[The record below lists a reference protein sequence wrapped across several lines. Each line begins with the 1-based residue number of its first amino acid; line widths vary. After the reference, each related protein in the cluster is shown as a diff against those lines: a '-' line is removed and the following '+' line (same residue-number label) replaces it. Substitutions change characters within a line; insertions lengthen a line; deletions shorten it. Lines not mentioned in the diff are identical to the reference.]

1 MIKNVYFYFASCF
14 LAIFL
19 ISCSS
24 ETDSNNFSDSPL
36 LNQTLVEYVWHKE
49 GPNFSED
56 KLNMLVDEWNNI
68 IDDAGYKMVGANILR
83 PLEESDQVD
92 FIWVLRWASLED
104 RNAAWEDWS
113 QNYEPQWLETI
124 DGVMTYNT
132 DDVYLFK
139 TSLGSS
145 PAVENTEDT
154 FVNSFFFCDYND
166 GYGLDDLNSYQEG
179 INNVTWSDGHWYI
192 MLEPQFDSGV
202 DFVWLDLW
210 SNFNDKDASRE
221 KWNQSEFPN
230 LANMMFDCDEY
241 GHLGKRIRISSN

>member
-1 MIKNVYFYFASCF
+1 M
-14 LAIFL
+14 
-19 ISCSS
+19 
-24 ETDSNNFSDSPL
+24 
-36 LNQTLVEYVWHKE
+36 NQTLVEYVWHKE

-68 IDDAGYKMVGANILR
+68 IDDAGYKMVGANILK

-139 TSLGSS
+139 TSLGS
-145 PAVENTEDT
+145 P
-154 FVNSFFFCDYND
+154 
-166 GYGLDDLNSYQEG
+166 
-179 INNVTWSDGHWYI
+179 
-192 MLEPQFDSGV
+192 
-202 DFVWLDLW
+202 
-210 SNFNDKDASRE
+210 
-221 KWNQSEFPN
+221 
-230 LANMMFDCDEY
+230 
-241 GHLGKRIRISSN
+241 SS